1 MPNVLLPAN
10 ELVDL
15 YLDPE
20 VIAAGIT
27 AGDKILIQNVGH
39 GDIWLQSSTALPILK
54 DRNKLK
60 PYAEAVNAA
69 GDVQAI
75 AYAAHIKGEVNVKLA
90 V

>member
-15 YLDPE
+15 YQAPE
-20 VIAAGIT
+20 VIASGI
-27 AGDKILIQNVGH
+27 ASGDKILIQNVGN
-39 GDIWLQSSTALPILK
+39 GDVWLQSSTALPILK

-60 PYAEAVNAA
+60 PYAEAVNVA
-69 GDVQAI
+69 GDTQAI
-75 AYAAHIKGEVNVKLA
+75 AYAAHMKGEINVKPA